1 MIRIATIRTAIELQ
15 DNFTG
20 VLYQVINSVNLGL
33 SAMEDLHQTMNSPV
47 DTASIEAARDS
58 INQATL
64 AVQQLDAAMQ
74 GLETPASETLTA
86 PTNSAPVVLPV
97 QPDVPDPLVEQPPP
111 VDLPVEPEQP
121 EPVQV
126 PVHWQSDNMEVF
138 TSTGV
143 ERFEQEVQ
151 SANNM
156 LNALNQT
163 QSRIAAQAAQ
173 TDLFPDNAIADM
185 NNMQN
190 RLQAIQQR
198 IQTIESNPLN
208 MGSDT
213 ANAELEQLRGQLD
226 QAVQEQEAL
235 NRAVEN
241 MDVEAAN
248 QAYLRLSQTVGNTE
262 RYIRDNVDEQGRF
275 NREIEE
281 GTNEANSLM
290 QTIKG
295 AVAAYATIQTLSAA
309 LNLSDQLTST
319 TARMNLMN
327 DGLQTTQDLQ
337 NMIYLSAER
346 ARGSYQATADAVSKL
361 GLMAGDAFGSSQEI
375 IAFMEQVNKQFTIA
389 GTEAAGVDAAML
401 QLTQAMASG
410 VLRGEELN
418 SIFEQAPTI
427 IQTIA
432 DYLDVPIGS
441 IREMA
446 AEGQITADI
455 VKSAMFAAADET
467 NAKFESMPKTFSQIW
482 TSFQNTALMAFQPVL
497 QRMNEIANSEAF
509 QTFVNNAIEGL
520 SMVAGIALEIFDL
533 LVGVAGVVAD
543 NWSWLSP
550 IIYGVAAALAV
561 YYGWLLLTK
570 GAEMAMAAVHGIVA
584 VAKGIMAAATMLV
597 TGATWAET
605 TAQYGLNA
613 AMYACPI
620 VWIIILIIALI
631 ALFYAAVA
639 AVNKFAGTSVSAT
652 GIICGAFMVAL
663 AFIGNIFVA
672 LWNLVVDVFVL
683 IYNLV
688 ATVANFI
695 GNVFTDPIGAICR
708 LFFDLA
714 DTVLGILQ
722 ALASAIDAIFGSNLA
737 GSVQGWR
744 DSLGGWVDDTFGKG
758 EEVMAKMNADD
769 MKLGRFEY
777 GEAWDAGYSFGE
789 GIDQS
794 IANFDPSSLFDTNVP
809 GADDYANLGSYG
821 SGIGGIGSGVDDIA
835 GNTGKIADSM
845 DITEEDLKYLRDI
858 AEQEAV
864 NRFTTAEITIEQTNH
879 NTVSGKMDLDGI
891 VSGLTDAANEAVD
904 KIAEGVHE

>member
-1 MIRIATIRTAIELQ
+1 MATIRTAIELQ

-74 GLETPASETLTA
+74 GLETPASETPTA

-97 QPDVPDPLVEQPPP
+97 QPDVPDPLVDQPAP

-156 LNALNQT
+156 LNTLNQT

-295 AVAAYATIQTLSAA
+295 AVAAYATIQTLSTA

-319 TARMNLMN
+319 TARLNLMN

-361 GLMAGDAFGSSQEI
+361 GLMAGDAFGSSEEI

-389 GTEAAGVDAAML
+389 GTEAAGIDAAML
-401 QLTQAMASG
+401 QLTQAMGSG
-410 VLRGEELN
+410 VLRGEEYN
-418 SIFEQAPTI
+418 SILEQAPNI
-427 IQTIA
+427 IQAIA
-432 DYLDVPIGS
+432 DYMEVPKGQLKD
-441 IREMA
+441 MA

-455 VKSAMFAAADET
+455 VKAAMFAAADET

-509 QTFVNNAIEGL
+509 QEFVNNAIEGL

-533 LVGVAGVVAD
+533 LVGVAGAVAD

-561 YYGWLLLTK
+561 YYGWQLAVNAINAITK
-570 GAEMAMAAVHGIVA
+570 GIHIAMAIAQMIHATATGA
-584 VAKGIMAAATMLV
+584 LTAAT
-597 TGATWAET
+597 AAEIA
-605 TAQYGLNA
+605 AQNGLNA
-613 AMYACPI
+613 ALYACPI
-620 VWIIILIIALI
+620 VWIIVLIIALI

-663 AFIGNIFVA
+663 AFIGNIFIA

-695 GNVFTDPIGAICR
+695 GNVFTDPIGAVCR

-758 EEVMAKMNADD
+758 DEVMAKMNADD

-777 GEAWDAGYSFGE
+777 GAAWDAGYSFGE
-789 GIDQS
+789 GIDES

-809 GADDYANLGSYG
+809 GADDYANLSNYG

-858 AEQEAV
+858 AEQEAI

>member
-1 MIRIATIRTAIELQ
+1 MATIRTAIELQ

-74 GLETPASETLTA
+74 GLETPASETPTA

-97 QPDVPDPLVEQPPP
+97 QPDIPDPLVDQPAP

-156 LNALNQT
+156 LNTLNQT

-446 AEGQITADI
+446 SEGQITADI

>member
-1 MIRIATIRTAIELQ
+1 MATIRTAIELQ

-20 VLYQVINSVNLGL
+20 VLYQVINSINLGL

-74 GLETPASETLTA
+74 GLETPASETPTA

-97 QPDVPDPLVEQPPP
+97 QPDIPDPLVDQPAP

-156 LNALNQT
+156 LNTLNQT

-327 DGLQTTQDLQ
+327 DGLQATQDLQ

>member
-1 MIRIATIRTAIELQ
+1 MATIRTAIELQ

-74 GLETPASETLTA
+74 GLETPASETPTA

-97 QPDVPDPLVEQPPP
+97 QPDIPDPLVDQPAP

-156 LNALNQT
+156 LNTLNQT

-295 AVAAYATIQTLSAA
+295 AVAAYATIQTLSTA

-319 TARMNLMN
+319 TARLNLMN
-327 DGLQTTQDLQ
+327 DGLQSTQDLQ

-361 GLMAGDAFGSSQEI
+361 GLMAGDAFGSSEEI

-389 GTEAAGVDAAML
+389 GTEAAGIDAAML
-401 QLTQAMASG
+401 QLTQAMGSG
-410 VLRGEELN
+410 VLRGEEYN
-418 SIFEQAPTI
+418 SILEQAPNI
-427 IQTIA
+427 IQAIA
-432 DYLDVPIGS
+432 DYMEVPKGQLKD
-441 IREMA
+441 MA

-455 VKSAMFAAADET
+455 VKAAMFAAADDT
-467 NAKFESMPKTFSQIW
+467 NAKFEQMPKTFSQIW

-509 QTFVNNAIEGL
+509 QEFVNNAIEGL

-533 LVGVAGVVAD
+533 LVGVAGAVAD

-561 YYGWLLLTK
+561 YYGWQLAVNAINAITK
-570 GAEMAMAAVHGIVA
+570 GIHIAMAIAQMIH
-584 VAKGIMAAATMLV
+584 AAAT
-597 TGATWAET
+597 GALTAATAAEIA
-605 TAQYGLNA
+605 AQNGLNA
-613 AMYACPI
+613 ALYACPI
-620 VWIIILIIALI
+620 VWIIVLIIALI

-652 GIICGAFMVAL
+652 GIICGAFMVAA
-663 AFIGNIFVA
+663 AFIGNLFVTLINFVIDIFVV
-672 LWNLVVDVFVL
+672 LWNF
-683 IYNLV
+683 I
-688 ATVANFI
+688 AAFANFFA
-695 GNVFTDPIGAICR
+695 NVFTDPVGAVAR
-708 LFFDLA
+708 LFFDLV
-714 DTVLGILQ
+714 DTVLSLLQ
-722 ALASAIDAIFGSNLA
+722 SLASAIDTIFGSNLA
-737 GSVQGWR
+737 GAVQGWR
-744 DSLGGWVDDTFGKG
+744 DSLSGWVDDTFGKG
-758 EEVMAKMNADD
+758 TEVMAQLNADD
-769 MKLGRFEY
+769 MHLGRFEY
-777 GEAWDAGYSFGE
+777 GSAWDAGYSFGE
-789 GIDQS
+789 GIDES

-809 GADDYANLGSYG
+809 GADDYANLGNYG

-858 AEQEAV
+858 AEQEAI

-879 NTVSGKMDLDGI
+879 NTVSGKMDLDG
-891 VSGLTDAANEAVD
+891 VVDGLTDAVNEAVD
-904 KIAEGVHE
+904 IIAEGVHE

>member
-1 MIRIATIRTAIELQ
+1 MATIRTAIELQ

-74 GLETPASETLTA
+74 GLETPASETPTA

-97 QPDVPDPLVEQPPP
+97 QPDVPDPLVDQPAP

-156 LNALNQT
+156 LNTLNQT

-262 RYIRDNVDEQGRF
+262 RYIQYNVDEQGRF

-295 AVAAYATIQTLSAA
+295 AVAAYATIQTLSTA

-319 TARMNLMN
+319 TARLNLMN

-361 GLMAGDAFGSSQEI
+361 GLMAGDAFGSSEEI

-389 GTEAAGVDAAML
+389 GTEAAGIDAAML
-401 QLTQAMASG
+401 QLTQAMGSG
-410 VLRGEELN
+410 VLRGEEYN
-418 SIFEQAPTI
+418 SILEQAPNI
-427 IQTIA
+427 IQAIA
-432 DYLDVPIGS
+432 DYMEVPKGQLKD
-441 IREMA
+441 MA

-455 VKSAMFAAADET
+455 VKAAMFAAADDT

-509 QTFVNNAIEGL
+509 QQFVNNAIEGL
-520 SMVAGIALEIFDL
+520 SMVAGVALEIFDL
-533 LVGVAGVVAD
+533 LVGVAGAVAD

-561 YYGWLLLTK
+561 YYGWQLAVNAINAITK
-570 GAEMAMAAVHGIVA
+570 GIHIAMAVA
-584 VAKGIMAAATMLV
+584 QMIHAAAT
-597 TGATWAET
+597 GALTAATAAEIA
-605 TAQYGLNA
+605 AQNGLNA
-613 AMYACPI
+613 ALYACPI
-620 VWIIILIIALI
+620 VWIIVLIIALI

-695 GNVFTDPIGAICR
+695 GNVFTDPIGAVCR

-758 EEVMAKMNADD
+758 DEVMAKMNADD

-777 GEAWDAGYSFGE
+777 GAAWDAGYSFGE
-789 GIDQS
+789 GIDES

-809 GADDYANLGSYG
+809 GADDYANLSDYG

-835 GNTGKIADSM
+835 GNTGKIADGM
-845 DITEEDLKYLRDI
+845 EITEEDLKYLRDI

-904 KIAEGVHE
+904 RIAEGVHE

>member
-1 MIRIATIRTAIELQ
+1 MATIRTAIELQ

-74 GLETPASETLTA
+74 GLETPASETPTA

-97 QPDVPDPLVEQPPP
+97 QPDIPDPLVDQPAP

-156 LNALNQT
+156 LNTLNQT

-295 AVAAYATIQTLSAA
+295 AVAAYATIQTLSAV

-794 IANFDPSSLFDTNVP
+794 IANFDPSSLFNTNVP

-904 KIAEGVHE
+904 RIAEGVHE

>member
-1 MIRIATIRTAIELQ
+1 
-15 DNFTG
+15 
-20 VLYQVINSVNLGL
+20 
-33 SAMEDLHQTMNSPV
+33 
-47 DTASIEAARDS
+47 
-58 INQATL
+58 
-64 AVQQLDAAMQ
+64 
-74 GLETPASETLTA
+74 
-86 PTNSAPVVLPV
+86 
-97 QPDVPDPLVEQPPP
+97 
-111 VDLPVEPEQP
+111 
-121 EPVQV
+121 
-126 PVHWQSDNMEVF
+126 
-138 TSTGV
+138 
-143 ERFEQEVQ
+143 
-151 SANNM
+151 
-156 LNALNQT
+156 
-163 QSRIAAQAAQ
+163 
-173 TDLFPDNAIADM
+173 
-185 NNMQN
+185 
-190 RLQAIQQR
+190 
-198 IQTIESNPLN
+198 
-208 MGSDT
+208 
-213 ANAELEQLRGQLD
+213 
-226 QAVQEQEAL
+226 
-235 NRAVEN
+235 
-241 MDVEAAN
+241 
-248 QAYLRLSQTVGNTE
+248 
-262 RYIRDNVDEQGRF
+262 
-275 NREIEE
+275 
-281 GTNEANSLM
+281 
-290 QTIKG
+290 
-295 AVAAYATIQTLSAA
+295 
-309 LNLSDQLTST
+309 
-319 TARMNLMN
+319 MNLMN

-418 SIFEQAPTI
+418 SVFEQAPTI

-482 TSFQNTALMAFQPVL
+482 TSFQNTALMAFQPVP

>member
-1 MIRIATIRTAIELQ
+1 MATIRTAIELQ

-74 GLETPASETLTA
+74 GLETPASETPTA

-97 QPDVPDPLVEQPPP
+97 QPDVPDPLVDQPAP

-156 LNALNQT
+156 LNTLNQT

-295 AVAAYATIQTLSAA
+295 AVAAYATIQTLSTA

-319 TARMNLMN
+319 TARLNLMN

-361 GLMAGDAFGSSQEI
+361 GLMAGDAFGSSEEI

-389 GTEAAGVDAAML
+389 GTEAAGIDAAML
-401 QLTQAMASG
+401 QLTQAMGSG
-410 VLRGEELN
+410 VLRGEEYN
-418 SIFEQAPTI
+418 SILEQAPNI
-427 IQTIA
+427 IQAIA
-432 DYLDVPIGS
+432 DYMEVPKGQLKD
-441 IREMA
+441 MA

-455 VKSAMFAAADET
+455 VKAAMFAAADDT

-509 QTFVNNAIEGL
+509 QQFVNNAIEGL
-520 SMVAGIALEIFDL
+520 SMVAGVALEIFDL
-533 LVGVAGVVAD
+533 LVGVAGAVAD

-561 YYGWLLLTK
+561 YYGWQLAVNAINAITK
-570 GAEMAMAAVHGIVA
+570 GIHIAMAVA
-584 VAKGIMAAATMLV
+584 QMIHAAAT
-597 TGATWAET
+597 GALTAATAAEIA
-605 TAQYGLNA
+605 AQNGLNA
-613 AMYACPI
+613 ALYACPI
-620 VWIIILIIALI
+620 VWIIVLIIALI

-695 GNVFTDPIGAICR
+695 GNVFTDPIGAVCR

-744 DSLGGWVDDTFGKG
+744 DSLGGWADDTFGKG
-758 EEVMAKMNADD
+758 DEVMAKMNADD

-777 GEAWDAGYSFGE
+777 GAAWDAGYSFGE
-789 GIDQS
+789 GIDES

-809 GADDYANLGSYG
+809 GADDYANLSDYG

-835 GNTGKIADSM
+835 GNTGKIADGM
-845 DITEEDLKYLRDI
+845 EITEEDLKYLRDI

-904 KIAEGVHE
+904 RIAEGVHE

>member
-1 MIRIATIRTAIELQ
+1 MATIRTAIELQ

-74 GLETPASETLTA
+74 GLETPASETPTA

-97 QPDVPDPLVEQPPP
+97 QPDVPDPLVDQPAP

-156 LNALNQT
+156 LNTLNQT

-173 TDLFPDNAIADM
+173 TDLFPDNAIADL

-482 TSFQNTALMAFQPVL
+482 TSFQNTALMSFQPVL

-509 QTFVNNAIEGL
+509 QEFVNNAIEGL
-520 SMVAGIALEIFDL
+520 SLVAGIALEIFDL
-533 LVGVAGVVAD
+533 LVGVAGAVAD

-794 IANFDPSSLFDTNVP
+794 IANFDPFSLFDTNVP

>member
-1 MIRIATIRTAIELQ
+1 MATIRTAIELQ

-58 INQATL
+58 INQATI

-74 GLETPASETLTA
+74 GLETPATETPTA

-97 QPDVPDPLVEQPPP
+97 QPDVPDPLVDQPAP

-126 PVHWQSDNMEVF
+126 PVHSQSDNMEVF

-156 LNALNQT
+156 LNTLNQT

-208 MGSDT
+208 MGTDT
-213 ANAELEQLRGQLD
+213 ANAELEQLREQLD
-226 QAVQEQEAL
+226 QAVQEQQNL
-235 NRAVEN
+235 NRAVDN

-309 LNLSDQLTST
+309 LNLSDQLTTT

-375 IAFMEQVNKQFTIA
+375 IAFMEQINKQFTIA

-427 IQTIA
+427 IQSIA

-455 VKSAMFAAADET
+455 VKAAMFAAADET
-467 NAKFESMPKTFSQIW
+467 NAKFESMPKTFSQVW

-520 SMVAGIALEIFDL
+520 SMVAGVALEIFDL
-533 LVGVAGVVAD
+533 LVGVAGLVAE

-561 YYGWLLLTK
+561 YYGWQLAVNAISAISK
-570 GAEMAMAAVHGIVA
+570 GIHIAMAVA
-584 VAKGIMAAATMLV
+584 QMIHAAAT
-597 TGATWAET
+597 GALTAATAAEIA
-605 TAQYGLNA
+605 AQNGLNA
-613 AMYACPI
+613 ALYACPI
-620 VWIIILIIALI
+620 VWIIVLIIALI

-695 GNVFTDPIGAICR
+695 GNVFTDPIGAVCR

-722 ALASAIDAIFGSNLA
+722 ALASAIDAIFGSDLA

-758 EEVMAKMNADD
+758 DEVMAKMNADD

-777 GEAWDAGYSFGE
+777 GEAWNAGYSFGE

-809 GADDYANLGSYG
+809 GADDYANWGNYG

>member
-1 MIRIATIRTAIELQ
+1 MATIRTAIELQ

-74 GLETPASETLTA
+74 GLETPASETPTA

-97 QPDVPDPLVEQPPP
+97 QPDVPDPLVDQPAP

-156 LNALNQT
+156 LNTLNQT

-208 MGSDT
+208 MGSDA

-652 GIICGAFMVAL
+652 GIICGGFMVAL

>member
-1 MIRIATIRTAIELQ
+1 MATIRTAIELQ

-74 GLETPASETLTA
+74 GLETPASETPTA

-97 QPDVPDPLVEQPPP
+97 QPDVPDPLVDQPAP

-156 LNALNQT
+156 LNTLNQT

-295 AVAAYATIQTLSAA
+295 AVAAYATIQTLSTA

-319 TARMNLMN
+319 TARLNLMN

-361 GLMAGDAFGSSQEI
+361 GLMAGDAFGSSEEI

-389 GTEAAGVDAAML
+389 GTEAAGIDAAML
-401 QLTQAMASG
+401 QLTQAMGSG
-410 VLRGEELN
+410 VLRGEEYN
-418 SIFEQAPTI
+418 SILEQAPNI
-427 IQTIA
+427 IQAIA
-432 DYLDVPIGS
+432 DYMEVPKGQLKD
-441 IREMA
+441 MA

-455 VKSAMFAAADET
+455 VKAAMFAAADDT

-497 QRMNEIANSEAF
+497 QRMIEIANSEAF
-509 QTFVNNAIEGL
+509 QQFVNNAIEGL
-520 SMVAGIALEIFDL
+520 SMVAGVALEIFDL
-533 LVGVAGVVAD
+533 LVGVAGAVAD

-561 YYGWLLLTK
+561 YYGWQLAVNAINAITK
-570 GAEMAMAAVHGIVA
+570 GIHIAMAVA
-584 VAKGIMAAATMLV
+584 QMIHAAAT
-597 TGATWAET
+597 GALTAATAAEIA
-605 TAQYGLNA
+605 AQNGLNA
-613 AMYACPI
+613 ALYACPI
-620 VWIIILIIALI
+620 VWIIVLIIALI

-695 GNVFTDPIGAICR
+695 GNVFTDPIGAVCR

-758 EEVMAKMNADD
+758 DEVMAKMNADD

-777 GEAWDAGYSFGE
+777 GAAWDAGYSFGE
-789 GIDQS
+789 GIDES

-809 GADDYANLGSYG
+809 GADDYANLSDYG

-835 GNTGKIADSM
+835 GNTGKIADGM
-845 DITEEDLKYLRDI
+845 EITEEDLKYLRDI

-904 KIAEGVHE
+904 RIAEGVHE

>member
-1 MIRIATIRTAIELQ
+1 MATIRTAIELQ

-74 GLETPASETLTA
+74 GLETPASETPTA

-97 QPDVPDPLVEQPPP
+97 QPDIPDPLVDQPAP

-156 LNALNQT
+156 LSTLNQT